1 MKILFLTD
9 NFPPEV
15 NPPATRTMKNIKEWV
30 KKDDIHIT
38 VITCF
43 PNYPKGK
50 VYSGYKNKFY
60 TKETIED
67 GKITLIRVWSY
78 MAANSGVVKRI
89 LDQLSYAIM
98 SLFFGLF
105 QKYDIIIATSP
116 QFFTT
121 WSAFFLSKIKRKPW
135 VFELRDLWPE
145 SIEALGVIRNK
156 SVLSILESIELFL
169 YNDAKIVISLTKA
182 FKENLISRGISP
194 NKIHVITNGVDSE
207 IYSPKVKNHKLI
219 EKLNLKNKFVV
230 GYYGTHG
237 ISHALDFI
245 IESNHKMSDNEFHF
259 LFVGDGAEK
268 NSLLQLS
275 KKYKLENITFIDTVG
290 EESLLDYISICNI
303 GLVNLKKND
312 AFVKVIPSKLFNLAS
327 MKKPI
332 LLGVDGEAR
341 KILEQYNAGVFFEPE
356 NYQSFKENLLLLKD
370 NHLVYNTCKEG
381 CTSLANAYNHK
392 KLANKMLDIIKER

>member
-1 MKILFLTD
+1 M
-9 NFPPEV
+9 
-15 NPPATRTMKNIKEWV
+15 
-30 KKDDIHIT
+30 
-38 VITCF
+38 
-43 PNYPKGK
+43 
-50 VYSGYKNKFY
+50 
-60 TKETIED
+60 
-67 GKITLIRVWSY
+67 
-78 MAANSGVVKRI
+78 
-89 LDQLSYAIM
+89 
-98 SLFFGLF
+98 
-105 QKYDIIIATSP
+105 
-116 QFFTT
+116 
-121 WSAFFLSKIKRKPW
+121 
-135 VFELRDLWPE
+135 
-145 SIEALGVIRNK
+145 
-156 SVLSILESIELFL
+156 
-169 YNDAKIVISLTKA
+169 
-182 FKENLISRGISP
+182 ISRGISP